1 MEIGLSDVES
11 SQLSVRNP
19 EAFLVDILVQT
30 ALHGQTRS
38 RRRIGDQLNDH
49 FMRHQRLAA
58 PVLRDEREEP
68 VLHTVPFARARRQMR
83 NRDG

>member
-30 ALHGQTRS
+30 ALRDLVAWSQPPV
-38 RRRIGDQLNDH
+38 
-49 FMRHQRLAA
+49 A
-58 PVLRDEREEP
+58 PG
-68 VLHTVPFARARRQMR
+68 TGSA
-83 NRDG
+83 